1 MQKLATHLEQEFS
14 HLGELWA
21 VLLEAVE
28 VILGQ
33 DEEPLLPP
41 GEELVPLVPQDPLPD
56 DLLGVAAAAI
66 LRVAALLKWESSDHQ
81 FPLNTDNADPRH
93 GDLAVKCVGNTQ
105 TEIISPHDLLSDAG

>member
-1 MQKLATHLEQEFS
+1 M
-14 HLGELWA
+14 
-21 VLLEAVE
+21 E

-66 LRVAALLKWESSDHQ
+66 LRVTALLK
-81 FPLNTDNADPRH
+81 
-93 GDLAVKCVGNTQ
+93 
-105 TEIISPHDLLSDAG
+105 